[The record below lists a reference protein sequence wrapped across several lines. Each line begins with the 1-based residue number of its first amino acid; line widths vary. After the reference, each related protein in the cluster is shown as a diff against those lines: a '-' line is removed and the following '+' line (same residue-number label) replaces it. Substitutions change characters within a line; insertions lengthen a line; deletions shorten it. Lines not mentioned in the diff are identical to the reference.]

1 MKTYSFVQQR
11 KGFTLIELL
20 VVIAIIGVLASVVLA
35 SLNTARLKARDA
47 RRISDFRQLKIALAF
62 YFDKYGKYPNE
73 TPVATNPHIDNF
85 NNMAQQLVTE
95 GFLSSIPKDPSS
107 PSINYQYYNYLGSTG
122 GLLVTSLESVPPTTV
137 GPYGSFRINWGGP
150 NWCDIN
156 VASTY
161 YCVNNPY

>member
-1 MKTYSFVQQR
+1 KQSFVQRR

-73 TPVATNPHIDNF
+73 TPVATNPYVDNF
-85 NNMAQQLVTE
+85 NSMAQQLVTE
-95 GFLSSIPKDPSS
+95 GFLSSIPKDP
-107 PSINYQYYNYLGSTG
+107 NGVYHYYNYLASNPTVGA
-122 GLLVTSLESVPPTTV
+122 LLITSLESIPPTTV
-137 GPYGSFRINWGGP
+137 GPYGSFRTNWGGP
-150 NWCDIN
+150 NWCDVNIS
-156 VASTY
+156 STY